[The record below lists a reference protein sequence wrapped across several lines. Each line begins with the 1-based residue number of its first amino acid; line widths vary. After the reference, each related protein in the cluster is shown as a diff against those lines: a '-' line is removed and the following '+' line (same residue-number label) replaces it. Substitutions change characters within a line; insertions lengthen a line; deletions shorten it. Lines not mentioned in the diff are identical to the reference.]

1 MRLDDRK
8 IRVVSEVV
16 QRASIRVAAEH
27 LNLDPSVVSRHVAQA
42 EEDIGLPLFE
52 RQGRRLQPTPAALLV
67 VDYFREHRIHQNDL
81 KAKLEDLHGMR
92 TGTVRIAL
100 GEGFVGDITAGPVQA
115 FKAAHPKVLVRLET
129 MTVDAIVRAVE
140 ADEADIGIAHNPP
153 VSAETKSWA
162 RRSLPIQFVA
172 RPDHPLLQGSAP
184 LTVHEIAAAP
194 LALLAPGFGLRKA
207 VEVVEFLERLQ
218 FTPVLETNSVAAL
231 KAFALSGAGATL
243 LPFTVVRHECRRR
256 ELSITR
262 IDHDVFNTAQMHLL
276 TRRNRLLPPAASRM
290 LTFLNGYVNAVGRTG

>member
-8 IRVVSEVV
+8 ISVVSEVV
-16 QRASIRVAAEH
+16 RRASVRAAAEH
-27 LNLDPSVVSRHVAQA
+27 LNLDPSVVSRHVAQV
-42 EEDIGLPLFE
+42 EEDIGLSLFE
-52 RQGRRLQPTPAALLV
+52 RHGRRLQPTAAALLL

-81 KAKLEDLHGMR
+81 KAKLEDLLGMR

-100 GEGFVGDITAGPVQA
+100 GEGFVSDITSGPVQA
-115 FKAAHPKVLVRLET
+115 FKQAHPNVLVRIET

-153 VSAETKSWA
+153 VSTATKSWA

-172 RPDHPLLQGSAP
+172 RPEHPLLQGSHP
-184 LTVHEIAAAP
+184 LTVHEVAAAP

-256 ELSITR
+256 ELSISR
-262 IDHDVFNTAQMHLL
+262 IDHDVFNNAEMHLL
-276 TRRNRLLPPAASRM
+276 TRSERLLPPAAVRM
-290 LTFLNGYVNAVGRTG
+290 MSFLNSYVNAVGQKG